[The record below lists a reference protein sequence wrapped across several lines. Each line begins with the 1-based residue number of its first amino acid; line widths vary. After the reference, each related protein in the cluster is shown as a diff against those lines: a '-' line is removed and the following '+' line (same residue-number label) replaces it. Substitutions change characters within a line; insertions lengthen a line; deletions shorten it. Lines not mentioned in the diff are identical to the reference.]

1 MKFKLIHHI
10 GGASILVILGSL
22 ASFGANVILGRSLP
36 QDAFGTFSLF
46 RSVMFYLPIF
56 AFLGF
61 GNALIRFSREN
72 EFSNINWKL
81 PLRKMDFIAAG
92 VLLLA
97 VLVIQ
102 RIYPFSFI
110 ESMLLGIAA
119 WLFAR
124 SLITNSI
131 LRIMRKMVL
140 GQFTSIVWRYIFFI
154 FLVVAAIWFELQLE
168 FVLILFFLSFVV
180 MFVIAKFIDRNIQVG
195 KNSVRLKKI
204 FDYGSTLFVIN
215 IITILMTQ
223 MDKLI
228 VSMTLGTVSVGIY
241 TGVSL
246 VALTVFNLAGTTI
259 GNVLMPHL
267 AQGKR
272 IQLIEFLLYFFIIP
286 VFLIIFAFLSIEQLN
301 TILFDGKYSG
311 FNQLLQL
318 SIVLGL
324 MQYYHNLIEFSLG
337 GLSSERSLKLFLGTI
352 LFSLLLLFVLS
363 FILVAKH
370 GLVGIIMGCIVAWLF
385 RNFVGAILLGK
396 ILIKEKVL
404 FE

>member
-1 MKFKLIHHI
+1 
-10 GGASILVILGSL
+10 
-22 ASFGANVILGRSLP
+22 
-36 QDAFGTFSLF
+36 
-46 RSVMFYLPIF
+46 
-56 AFLGF
+56 
-61 GNALIRFSREN
+61 
-72 EFSNINWKL
+72 
-81 PLRKMDFIAAG
+81 
-92 VLLLA
+92 
-97 VLVIQ
+97 
-102 RIYPFSFI
+102 
-110 ESMLLGIAA
+110 
-119 WLFAR
+119 
-124 SLITNSI
+124 
-131 LRIMRKMVL
+131 MRKMVL